1 VKQTATRVLQVLA
14 LLRQRSDWSATELA
28 VRMDVS
34 TRTIR
39 SDIRRLREL
48 GYVIDA
54 TSGRAGGYRLD
65 RATDLPPL
73 MLDDDEGIAVAIAL
87 HQVASNAVADI
98 DASAARALAK
108 LEHVLPR
115 QLAEQVNAMTVATAP
130 QTPDRGPSVEA
141 PTLATIAQAVQRA
154 EWLRFEYT
162 PFQGEASLRRVE
174 PYRLVSWGRRWYLV
188 AFDLERDDWRS
199 FRVDRMALRQ
209 PTRRRFEP
217 RSLPADDVAAYVL
230 RGVASAGWR
239 FRARVSVHA
248 PATIVAEKIDPSVG
262 LVEAIDGNRCVLI
275 TGADHP
281 MTVAVYLALLDEDF
295 TVDGPAELTEAI
307 QTLARRYTAAS
318 TPRKDAPVAAQASHD
333 G

>member
-1 VKQTATRVLQVLA
+1 MNQTATRVLQVLA
-14 LLRQRSDWSATELA
+14 LLRLRPDWSATQLA
-28 VRMDVS
+28 DRLEVS

-39 SDIRRLREL
+39 SDIGRLREL

-87 HQVASNAVADI
+87 HQVTSNAVDGI
-98 DASAARALAK
+98 EASAARALAK
-108 LEHVLPR
+108 LEHVLPHE
-115 QLAEQVNAMTVATAP
+115 LAEQVSAMSAATAR
-130 QTPDRGPSVEA
+130 QTRDTGPSVEA
-141 PTLATIAQAVQRA
+141 PVLAAIARAVQRT

-199 FRVDRMALRQ
+199 FRVDRMSLRQ
-209 PTRRRFEP
+209 PTRRGFTP
-217 RSLPADDVAAYVL
+217 RGLPADDVAGYVL

-239 FRARVSVHA
+239 FRARVVVHA
-248 PATIVAEKIDPSVG
+248 PASVVAEKIDPSVG
-262 LVEAIDGNRCVLI
+262 LVEAIDDERCVLV

-307 QTLARRYTAAS
+307 QALARRYATA
-318 TPRKDAPVAAQASHD
+318 T

>member
-1 VKQTATRVLQVLA
+1 MSFRESRTPVNQTATRVLQVLA
-14 LLRQRSDWSATELA
+14 LLRQRQDWTATELA
-28 VRMDVS
+28 ERLAVS

-39 SDIRRLREL
+39 SDIGRLRQL

-87 HQVASNAVADI
+87 HQVTSNAVAGI
-98 DASAARALAK
+98 EASAARSLAK
-108 LEHVLPR
+108 LEHVLPH
-115 QLAEQVNAMTVATAP
+115 QLAEQVSAMAAATAP
-130 QTPDRGPSVEA
+130 QARDTGPSVEA
-141 PTLATIAQAVQRA
+141 PMLAAIAGAVQRT

-199 FRVDRMALRQ
+199 FRVDRMALRP
-209 PTRRRFEP
+209 PTRRRFNP
-217 RSLPADDVAAYVL
+217 RGLPADDVAGYVL

-239 FRARVSVHA
+239 FRARVVVHA
-248 PATIVAEKIDPSVG
+248 PASVVAEKIDPSVG
-262 LVEAIDGNRCVLI
+262 LVETIDDERCVLV

-295 TVDGPAELTEAI
+295 TVDGPPELTEAI
-307 QTLARRYTAAS
+307 QVLARRYATASA
-318 TPRKDAPVAAQASHD
+318 
-333 G
+333 

>member
-1 VKQTATRVLQVLA
+1 MNQTATRVLQVLA
-14 LLRQRSDWSATELA
+14 LLRQRRDWSATELA
-28 VRMDVS
+28 ERLEVS

-39 SDIRRLREL
+39 SDIGRLREL

-87 HQVASNAVADI
+87 HQVTTNAVAGI
-98 DASAARALAK
+98 EASAARALAK
-108 LEHVLPR
+108 LEHVLPH
-115 QLAEQVNAMTVATAP
+115 QLAEQVNAMAAATAP
-130 QTPDRGPSVEA
+130 QTPSTGTRDSGSSVEA
-141 PTLATIAQAVQRA
+141 PTLAAIAGAVQRT
-154 EWLRFEYT
+154 EWLRFEYA

-199 FRVDRMALRQ
+199 FRVDRMALRP
-209 PTRRRFEP
+209 PTRRRFAP
-217 RSLPADDVAAYVL
+217 RGLPADDVAGFVL

-239 FRARVSVHA
+239 FRARVVVHA
-248 PATIVAEKIDPSVG
+248 PASIVAEKIDPSVG
-262 LVEAIDGNRCVLI
+262 LVEAIDDERCVLV

-307 QTLARRYTAAS
+307 EVLAGRYSRAT
-318 TPRKDAPVAAQASHD
+318 